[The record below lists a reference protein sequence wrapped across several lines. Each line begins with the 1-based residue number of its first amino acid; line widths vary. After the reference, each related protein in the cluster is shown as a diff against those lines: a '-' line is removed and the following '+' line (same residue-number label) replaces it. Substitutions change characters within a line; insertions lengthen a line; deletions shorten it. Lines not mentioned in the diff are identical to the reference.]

1 MGSDDKATYPR
12 LGRTRS
18 TFKAQASSL
27 AEAVGL
33 LRDTSLLIDY
43 GKSSSQRPLKGSCEG
58 QVKGLMFRW
67 GSLET
72 GETEE
77 QVGTLRSR
85 WELYRTNR
93 GPLNRWGKSEVQLGL
108 LRGK

>member
-1 MGSDDKATYPR
+1 M
-12 LGRTRS
+12 
-18 TFKAQASSL
+18 
-27 AEAVGL
+27 
-33 LRDTSLLIDY
+33 
-43 GKSSSQRPLKGSCEG
+43 
-58 QVKGLMFRW
+58 KGLMFRW